1 MSHSRLT
8 ESQRQYLRER
18 QRLDTQALA
27 AYTKATARLEA
38 ATAHRAT
45 VVAKEDGL
53 VRAAKNALAQARQA
67 LVDRVGVEQAS
78 VLTGEPLDAKRGP
91 GRPPTA

>member
-67 LVDRVGVEQAS
+67 LVERVGVEQAS
-78 VLTGEPLDAKRGP
+78 VVTGEPIEVKRGP
-91 GRPPTA
+91 GRPPAV

>member
-38 ATAHRAT
+38 T
-45 VVAKEDGL
+45 
-53 VRAAKNALAQARQA
+53 
-67 LVDRVGVEQAS
+67 
-78 VLTGEPLDAKRGP
+78 P
-91 GRPPTA
+91 G